1 MRSNRLAYFVIGMFI
16 GAAAGVIAG
25 LMFAPVSGTEVR
37 RRIASEASRL
47 GEVARSVAERAE
59 TAVETVGSRMDHYLG
74 RDEEVAWRKVQEIR
88 DGVQRYSR
96 TVMSS

>member
-25 LMFAPVSGTEVR
+25 LMFAPVPGTEAR